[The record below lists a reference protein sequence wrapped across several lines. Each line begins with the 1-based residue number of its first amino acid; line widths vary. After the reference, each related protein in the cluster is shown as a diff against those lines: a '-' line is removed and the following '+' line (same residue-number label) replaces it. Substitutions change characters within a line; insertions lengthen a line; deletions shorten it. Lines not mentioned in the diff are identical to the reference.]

1 MSMLMHRL
9 EQPVDSSEERYALWV
24 ALSNAHRPTIKRL
37 CLRALAVVL
46 MGGALGGFIA
56 LKTIA
61 FLWRLHY

>member
-9 EQPVDSSEERYALWV
+9 EQPADSSRKRYALW
-24 ALSNAHRPTIKRL
+24 AGLSKAHGATIKCL

-46 MGGALGGFIA
+46 MGGVLAGLIA
-56 LKTIA
+56 LKTVA

>member
-9 EQPVDSSEERYALWV
+9 EQPADSSEERYALWV
-24 ALSNAHRPTIKRL
+24 RTIESARRDDQGL

-46 MGGALGGFIA
+46 MGGVLAGLIA
-56 LKTIA
+56 LKSVA

>member
-1 MSMLMHRL
+1 
-9 EQPVDSSEERYALWV
+9 V